1 MRLSTSDLPQR
12 PGYSPLAQH
21 FGLDPGLVFLNH
33 GSFGACPTAILERQD
48 ELQARVERDAIRFF
62 VEDLEPMLDA
72 ARLSLGRFLNADP
85 EGLVRVVNATAGV
98 NIVLRSLRFNPGD
111 ELLTNS
117 HEYNACN
124 NVLRFVAEQCGARV
138 VEVDVPWPVRGDQDV
153 TAAILSG
160 VTSRTRLVL
169 LSHVT
174 SATGLVFPVA
184 DIVRELNARG
194 VESLV
199 DGAHSPGM
207 VPVDIDALNATYYAG
222 NCHKWMCAPKG
233 TGFLWV
239 RRDRRADMRPLII
252 SHGANSKRTDRPR
265 FRLEFDYCGT
275 EDVTGFLLLP
285 ELIAYM
291 DGLVPGGWPEIL
303 FRNRELAIRGRE
315 VLCRQLGAMPPAPEH
330 MIASLAAVPIADRT
344 EAQAAVPTRYH
355 DALQDRL
362 IQKWGIQVPINV
374 FPLGSNCRAVRIA
387 AQLYNTMEQVE
398 YLARALRDE
407 LAADATLGA

>member
-1 MRLSTSDLPQR
+1 MRLSTSERPQR

-33 GSFGACPTAILERQD
+33 GSFGACPAAILERQD

-72 ARLSLGRFLNADP
+72 ARLALGRFLNADP

-98 NIVLRSLRFNPGD
+98 NTVMRSLRFNPGD

-124 NVLRFVAEQCGARV
+124 NVLRFVAAQSGARV
-138 VEVDVPWPVRGDQDV
+138 VEVDIPWPVRGDRDV
-153 TAAILSG
+153 IDAILAG
-160 VTSRTRLVL
+160 VTPRTRLVL

-184 DIVRELNARG
+184 EIVRELNARG
-194 VESLV
+194 IESLV

-207 VPVDIDALNATYYAG
+207 LPVDINALNPTYYAG

-239 RRDRRADMRPLII
+239 RHDRRADMRPLII

-265 FRLEFDYCGT
+265 YRLEFDYCGT

-285 ELIAYM
+285 ELIAYT
-291 DGLVPGGWPEIL
+291 DGLLPGGWPEII
-303 FRNRELAIRGRE
+303 FRNRELAIRGRA
-315 VLCRQLGAMPPAPEH
+315 VLCRELASEPPAPEH

-344 EAQAAVPTRYH
+344 DSHAAIPTRYH

-374 FPLGSNCRAVRIA
+374 FPLGSCRRAVRIA
-387 AQLYNTMEQVE
+387 AQVYNTMEQVE
-398 YLARALRDE
+398 YLARALREE
-407 LAADATLGA
+407 LAAES